1 VSAFAL
7 LSFWACAPHSP
18 AGFVW
23 PKILVLALGALACAL
38 RSRPAW
44 LLALAVAAAAAWW
57 GDNPALSV
65 VGFPGEWTGGLL
77 ALSFYALLTL
87 LPTRFPWLKWAGICL
102 ATHAIAQYAGLDPL
116 IKLGGLDERHAVT
129 WVGSHVDT
137 GALLAMAAPVVGW
150 GWIPWI
156 ALGLL
161 ACKARGAMLGA
172 AFALTPGRWRWAY
185 APLVLVPLFFNVL
198 HAPKDVARG
207 ELSRIAVRGWL
218 ERPFLGHGPETYR
231 LTLDRLKTPALVAAV
246 GPAYEQSHAHNDLLE
261 ALHGAGIL
269 GLLAYLL
276 LVWPLL
282 ADPSLLALFVD
293 LKFNPVSFEV
303 LSAAAL
309 VAANVYRD
317 RKGGA

>member
-1 VSAFAL
+1 MSAFAL
-7 LSFWACAPHSP
+7 LSFWACAPHAQ

-38 RSRPAW
+38 QSRPAW

-77 ALSFYALLTL
+77 ALAFYALLTL
-87 LPTRFPWLKWAGICL
+87 LPTRLPWLKWAGIAL
-102 ATHAIAQYAGLDPL
+102 AAHAVAQYAGLDPL

-150 GWIPWI
+150 GWLPLV
-156 ALGLL
+156 AAGLL

-185 APLVLVPLFFNVL
+185 VPLLMVPFFL
-198 HAPKDVARG
+198 HSPKDVARRQ
-207 ELSRIAVRGWL
+207 LWLIAARGYA
-218 ERPFLGHGPETYR
+218 ERPLLGHGPETYR

-246 GPAYEQSHAHNDLLE
+246 GPGYEQSHAHDDLLE
-261 ALHGAGIL
+261 VLHGAGVL
-269 GLLAYLL
+269 GLLAYAL

-317 RKGGA
+317 REGDS